1 MGLVQPAIVCSLE
14 PGQGSDIVPC
24 RDGGL
29 VAKLCL
35 TLADPMDCS
44 PPGSSA
50 HGIFQAGILKVSCY
64 FLLQGNL
71 PTQESKLKLGLLQCR
86 QILY

>member
-1 MGLVQPAIVCSLE
+1 MGLVQPAVICSLE

-35 TLADPMDCS
+35 TLATPQTVTCQVPLPM
-44 PPGSSA
+44 G
-50 HGIFQAGILKVSCY
+50 F
-64 FLLQGNL
+64 
-71 PTQESKLKLGLLQCR
+71 SKHE
-86 QILY
+86 Y